1 MSQAVW
7 TGSINFGLVTIPVKL
22 YPATEPKD
30 VRFHLYDRRTGKR
43 VRYQRVTRDEEAPVF
58 EPETTPDIERA
69 EPSEPWPNRSGQL
82 PSLAGSSVS
91 AQTVDPTDVVK
102 GLDLSADDIVTVS
115 DDELES
121 IAPERS
127 RTIEIEEFVD
137 LAEIDPVFYEKSYH
151 VAPVH
156 GAGAEKP
163 YVLLQ
168 RAMQGAEMAGIGRFV
183 LRTKPHLVAIRPLE
197 NALALE
203 TLFFGDEVRDAQPL
217 TRGLSDIT
225 ISERELKTAQQLI
238 RALAKKWSPSSHSDT
253 YREELLEL
261 LRAKTPA
268 TPAPPDETANAP
280 IGDLMAALRASVEA
294 AKRRQSPS
302 KASTSKKAG

>member
-7 TGSINFGLVTIPVKL
+7 TGTISFGLVTIPVKL

-43 VRYQRVTRDEEAPVF
+43 VRYQRVTRDEEAPAF
-58 EPETTPDIERA
+58 EPESTPDITPDEPAESWRWERA
-69 EPSEPWPNRSGQL
+69 ESAPVG
-82 PSLAGSSVS
+82 GSSFP
-91 AQTVDPTDVVK
+91 AQAVDAADVVR
-102 GLDLSADDIVTVS
+102 GLDLSADEIVTVS
-115 DDELES
+115 EDELVS

-137 LAEIDPVFYEKSYH
+137 LTEIDPVFYEKSYH
-151 VAPVH
+151 VAPLR

-163 YVLLQ
+163 YVLLH
-168 RAMQGAEMAGIGRFV
+168 RAMQAAKMAGIGRFV
-183 LRTKPHLVAIRPLE
+183 LRTKPHLVAVRPIE

-203 TLFFGDEVRDAQPL
+203 TLFFGDEVRDALPL
-217 TRGLSDIT
+217 TSGLSNIA

-238 RALAKKWSPSSHSDT
+238 RALAKTWSPSSHADT

-268 TPAPPDETANAP
+268 TAAQPIETAEAP

-294 AKRRQSPS
+294 AKRKGS
-302 KASTSKKAG
+302 KASKKAG